1 MVWGSPLKPCTDQTP
16 TETLQSLGLQ
26 NRGLQQGTQNTM
38 SASAVE
44 ATAVSL
50 CFLEVPADEY
60 SELVDTSLWIPP
72 PVASFAV
79 YVAVTDKTVSAP
91 GLSTSTELA
100 LVWHW
105 GPVRKA

>member
-1 MVWGSPLKPCTDQTP
+1 M
-16 TETLQSLGLQ
+16 SL
-26 NRGLQQGTQNTM
+26 
-38 SASAVE
+38 SAVV

-50 CFLEVPADEY
+50 CFLDVPADEY
-60 SELVDTSLWIPP
+60 SELVDRSLWISP

-79 YVAVTDKTVSAP
+79 YVAVTVKTVSAH

>member
-38 SASAVE
+38 SASAVV

-50 CFLEVPADEY
+50 CFLKSLRTNIP
-60 SELVDTSLWIPP
+60 SLWTRASGSPP
-72 PVASFAV
+72 PVASFDV